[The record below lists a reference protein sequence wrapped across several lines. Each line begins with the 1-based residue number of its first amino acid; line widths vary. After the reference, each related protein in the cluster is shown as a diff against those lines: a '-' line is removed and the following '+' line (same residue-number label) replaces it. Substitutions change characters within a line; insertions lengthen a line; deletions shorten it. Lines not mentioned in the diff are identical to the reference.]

1 MDITQFFNSIFTQT
15 EGLLTNYIVSAIGF
29 VVPFLVLWIV
39 IRCARSLLS
48 WKGSKE
54 IWAKLKMP
62 DGTFMPLTHWENLI
76 GRAKTSDVVLSVPSV
91 SRNHA
96 VITRKNEK
104 NWIITDLKSK
114 SGIAVNGKKIENSA
128 LLKYGDEINIG
139 GVNLTLCKDESK
151 NVQPRFPARI
161 SAGATFVLLTLLQI
175 LCAVS
180 LFIGVDS
187 PSKGNILIIFPA
199 FILLMWIYF
208 ALVSISKRKGFELES
223 LAFLLT
229 TIGFCS
235 TASVDCT
242 ALPKQ
247 FFALVAGLVVF
258 VFLCIILRYYE
269 FSKKWRWFV
278 APMGIVLLLVTY
290 IFADTINGARN
301 WIYIGSVSVQL
312 SEFAK
317 IAFIYAG
324 TATLDRLLSKR
335 NIILFAA
342 FSVCCMGLLAL
353 MNDFGTA
360 AVFFVTFVVIAFLRS
375 GDFSTIV
382 LSGAGVGLAGFM
394 VLKFKPYVLDR
405 FKAWRHVW
413 DYAYDLGYQQTRT
426 LMCIASGGLFGV
438 GAGQGFL
445 RYVAAADTDLVFG
458 LVSEEWGFLTAL
470 CLVSVLIIWAV
481 FTYKSVAGGRSSFY
495 VIAAC
500 AAASIFC
507 FQAILNVFGSIDL
520 LPLTGVTFPFV
531 SNGGSSMIASWG
543 LLAFIKAADVRSN
556 ASFAAIS
563 LHRVKGGAA

>member
-1 MDITQFFNSIFTQT
+1 MDILNYFGYLIDNAQ
-15 EGLLTNYIVSAIGF
+15 GLLKSSIISVIGF
-29 VVPFLVLWIV
+29 IVPFLVILILF
-39 IRCARSLLS
+39 RCASSLLF
-48 WKGSKE
+48 WKGKKE
-54 IWAKLKMP
+54 VWAKLRMS
-62 DGTFMPLTHWENLI
+62 DGTFLPLTHWENLI
-76 GRAKTSDVVLSVPSV
+76 GRAKACDVVLNIPSV

-96 VITRKNEK
+96 VITRKNSK
-104 NWIITDLKSK
+104 NWVIADLNSK
-114 SGIAVNGKKIENSA
+114 SGTEVNGETISNEM
-128 LLKYGDEINIG
+128 LLKYGDVLNIG
-139 GVNLTLCKDESK
+139 GVKLELCREE
-151 NVQPRFPARI
+151 NNNTQPRFPAKI
-161 SAGATFVLLTLLQI
+161 SAAFTFFLLTVLQI
-175 LCAVS
+175 LCTVS
-180 LFIGVDS
+180 LYLGVDS
-187 PSKGNILIIFPA
+187 PDKVNILIIFPA
-199 FILLMWIYF
+199 FILLMWLYF
-208 ALVSISKRKGFELES
+208 AMVSITKRKGFELES

-229 TIGFCS
+229 TVGFCA
-235 TASVDCT
+235 TASVDCA

-247 FFALVAGLVVF
+247 FFAMIAGLVVF

-290 IFADTINGARN
+290 LFADTINGARN
-301 WIYIGSVSVQL
+301 WIYLGSVSIQP

-324 TATLDRLLSKR
+324 TATLDRLLAKR
-335 NIILFAA
+335 NILLFAA

-375 GDFSTIV
+375 GDFSTLI

-445 RYVAAADTDLVFG
+445 RYVAASDTDLVFG
-458 LVSEEWGFLTAL
+458 LISEEWGLTVAL
-470 CLVSVLIIWAV
+470 CAVAVIIIIAIFTFKSASV
-481 FTYKSVAGGRSSFY
+481 GRSSFY
-495 VIAAC
+495 IIAAC
-500 AAASIFC
+500 SAASIFC
-507 FQAILNVFGSIDL
+507 FQTMLNVFGSVDL
-520 LPLTGVTFPFV
+520 FPLTGVTFPFV

-563 LHRVKGGAA
+563 LYRAKGGVA